1 MKIAKVLSLMAC
13 LGTMAFLTEA
23 QAASL
28 SVSPT
33 GSFDAQGV
41 SSITYDVF
49 LNVAP
54 TDGSLTFISWDFNM
68 QYDTGELGNPVATN
82 VLAGSLLP
90 VPGDSGT
97 LNYSFFSLFPATDV
111 HFPPAAAYQLA
122 SVTFDILNPV
132 QAFDG
137 IPDFRVVSE
146 VGDPMAGF
154 TTDQG
159 EILQL
164 DGADGADV
172 GAPGPLGAVW
182 LLGYGLL
189 SLAGLRK
196 KK

>member
-1 MKIAKVLSLMAC
+1 MPTAPCTL
-13 LGTMAFLTEA
+13 AFLPEA

-82 VLAGSLLP
+82 VLAGSLLLP
-90 VPGDSGT
+90 VPGDPGT
-97 LNYSFFSLFPATDV
+97 LNDSFFSLFPTTDV
-111 HFPPAAAYQLA
+111 HFPPGAAYQLA

-137 IPDFRVVSE
+137 IADFRVVSE
-146 VGDPMAGF
+146 VGDPVAGF
-154 TTDQG
+154 TTAQG

-172 GAPGPLGAVW
+172 GAPVPLPGAVW

-196 KK
+196 KIKS